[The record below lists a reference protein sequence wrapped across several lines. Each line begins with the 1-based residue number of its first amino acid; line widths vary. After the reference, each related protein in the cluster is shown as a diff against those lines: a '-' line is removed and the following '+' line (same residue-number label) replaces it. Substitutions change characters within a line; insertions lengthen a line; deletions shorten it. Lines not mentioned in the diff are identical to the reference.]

1 MTARRTTKD
10 RKRPRFRVLSIDG
23 GGIRGIIPGQILVA
37 LEEKLQKASGKPDAR
52 IADFFD
58 LIAGTSTGGTIALSL
73 GLRFTRARK
82 RLPIIQRVF
91 LDAPVEPYIPCHP
104 LGEGDRT

>member
-1 MTARRTTKD
+1 MVETTSRADGEPPVRRWI
-10 RKRPRFRVLSIDG
+10 LCIDG
-23 GGIRGIIPGQILVA
+23 GGLLGTFLAAVLAG
-37 LEEKLQKASGKPDAR
+37 LEEHVEEPFGR
-52 IADFFD
+52 FFD